1 MRLRPSITRLPT
13 AWKQAKAYASS
24 KRLHV
29 PFVYSSNGHQFVEF
43 DSSTGLT
50 GNPMPMGSFP
60 TPADLRRRYEE
71 FKGFSLDSEAA
82 KPLLSPYNGGESQR
96 RYYQDAAIRAAL
108 EKIAAGGVRALLTM
122 ATGSGK
128 TFIAAHLLKKFADA
142 GQLVRALFV
151 CDREE
156 LRAQGLGA
164 LQAVFGADAAA
175 ASTANPQLN
184 ARVVVATYQT
194 LGVDRDDDY
203 SSFLT
208 THYPENYFSHIII
221 DEAHRS
227 AWGKWSEVLTRN
239 SNAVQIGLTATPREF
254 EYPEDT
260 LEAKEDR
267 KVTADNIEYFGEPVY
282 EYSIGQGIE
291 DGYLAAMEVRK
302 NDIFLNG
309 YRESE
314 AVTGIQQADLEG
326 KTLTD
331 ATTGVEVGIAETR
344 HRYEANS
351 FEAYLM
357 IPERVEEMCRSLF
370 DYLLETG
377 GPEQKTIIFC
387 TRDSHAE
394 NVAIQMNNL
403 YADWRTGQ
411 GQPPVRDYAFKCT
424 AASGGADYLPNFGAA
439 ASTISSPQPWTCSPP
454 ASTCPASRTSSS
466 SGTSTRPSPST
477 KWWDEAHAC
486 IPRPTSSCSASTT
499 TPTPRACSEKTSR
512 RPSLRAS
519 PRKRARTVL
528 RDPGTGK
535 AEATA
540 PEPLSSRAWTC
551 GFPTPAPTS

>member
-1 MRLRPSITRLPT
+1 MDYTLRLSISPGSQPVAVALIEAKAEHHPP
-13 AWKQAKAYASS
+13 AHGLEQAKAYASS

-43 DSSTGLT
+43 DLSTGLT

-71 FKGFSLDSEAA
+71 LKGFSLDSEAA

-96 RYYQDAAIRAAL
+96 RYYQDAAIRAVL

-194 LGVDRDDDY
+194 LGVDRDDDD

-314 AVTGIQQADLEG
+314 TVTGIQQTDLERQDPDRRLNRRG
-326 KTLTD
+326 S
-331 ATTGVEVGIAETR
+331 R
-344 HRYEANS
+344 HRRDA
-351 FEAYLM
+351 AQVRGQLL
-357 IPERVEEMCRSLF
+357 RSLL
-370 DYLLETG
+370 DDSRKSRGDVPDPVRLSPGDGRARTKDHHLL
-377 GPEQKTIIFC
+377 
-387 TRDSHAE
+387 H
-394 NVAIQMNNL
+394 
-403 YADWRTGQ
+403 Q
-411 GQPPVRDYAFKCT
+411 GQPR
-424 AASGGADYLPNFGAA
+424 
-439 ASTISSPQPWTCSPP
+439 
-454 ASTCPASRTSSS
+454 
-466 SGTSTRPSPST
+466 
-477 KWWDEAHAC
+477 
-486 IPRPTSSCSASTT
+486 
-499 TPTPRACSEKTSR
+499 
-512 RPSLRAS
+512 
-519 PRKRARTVL
+519 RKRGNSDEQPL
-528 RDPGTGK
+528 R
-535 AEATA
+535 
-540 PEPLSSRAWTC
+540 
-551 GFPTPAPTS
+551 